1 MKTFYFKGFEFRVI
15 ERDGDPWFVAKD
27 VVSVL
32 GIGSKPSDAVKYL
45 DDDEHTAMPFARF
58 SQVIGG
64 ESLSNHPDLN
74 AYRAHGIT
82 LVNEPGLYSLVL
94 RSRKE
99 RAREFKRWVTHEVLP
114 AIRKTEAY
122 VSPGSNLASTLASGD
137 TETTLALLKQAVE
150 IAETERIKRLEA
162 EPRTLSATGAEKRT
176 GGETVWNL
184 RDAIADVLGVDT
196 RQVYPALRMIGAV
209 EKKHGGGYLV
219 KTKWEDLLFDTET
232 EVDGKTYKSG
242 APRVRPGKQSEFLDR
257 VRRSY
262 AAAIGLS

>member
-1 MKTFYFKGFEFRVI
+1 MKTFNFKGFDFRVI
-15 ERDGDPWFVAKD
+15 ERDGDPWFVTKD
-27 VVSVL
+27 VCDVL
-32 GIGSKPSDAVKYL
+32 GIRTDAANAQLDPDEKAQVTLPVPSSNGV
-45 DDDEHTAMPFARF
+45 
-58 SQVIGG
+58 SQNRQV
-64 ESLSNHPDLN
+64 SV
-74 AYRAHGIT
+74 
-82 LVNEPGLYSLVL
+82 VNEPGLYSLIL
-94 RSRKE
+94 RSRKS

-114 AIRKTEAY
+114 AIRKSEAY
-122 VSPGSNLASTLASGD
+122 VSPGSDLASTLASGD

-150 IAETERIKRLEA
+150 IAETERTKRLEA

>member
-27 VVSVL
+27 VCADEVL
-32 GIGSKPSDAVKYL
+32 GIRTNDALNSL
-45 DDDEHTAMPFARF
+45 DDDEKGYDTIV
-58 SQVIGG
+58 SLGG
-64 ESLSNHPDLN
+64 PQRM
-74 AYRAHGIT
+74 AII
-82 LVNEPGLYSLVL
+82 NEPGLYSLIL
-94 RSRKE
+94 RSRKS

-150 IAETERIKRLEA
+150 IAETERTKRLEA

-219 KTKWEDLLFDTET
+219 KTKWEGLLFDTET